1 MDILLFDVG
10 EELARWQQ
18 WVASLGAWGPLFFV
32 LTYAAIVVAAI
43 PAAPLTIAAGALF
56 GSLSGLVWSSIA
68 ASLGRAVS
76 FLIARYFARDAASR
90 WLSENKRL
98 RRLDELIDQRGPTIV
113 ILTRVIPLFPINVL
127 NYAFGLTRI
136 NLSTFLFWSWLST
149 LPATVVY
156 VTSADTV
163 VQTAIRGEIPR
174 LLLAVVA
181 VAVIALALLI
191 VRVRKKSKGAGL

>member
-1 MDILLFDVG
+1 MDILLFDV
-10 EELARWQQ
+10 ELAHLQQ
-18 WVASLGAWGPLFFV
+18 WVSSMGAWGPLFFV
-32 LTYAAIVVAAI
+32 LVYAAIIVAAV
-43 PAAPLTIAAGALF
+43 PAAPLTMAAGALF

-90 WLSENKRL
+90 WLSKNERL
-98 RRLDELIDQRGPTIV
+98 RRLEKLIEQRGPTIV

-127 NYAFGLTRI
+127 NYGFGLTRI

-156 VTSADTV
+156 VTSADVV
-163 VQTAIRGEIPR
+163 VQTAVRGEIPR
-174 LLLAVVA
+174 LLLATLA
-181 VAVIALALLI
+181 VAGITLALLI
-191 VRVRKKSKGAGL
+191 MRVRKNSKEAGLC

>member
-1 MDILLFDVG
+1 MGMLLFDV
-10 EELARWQQ
+10 ELEHLQQ
-18 WVASLGAWGPLFFV
+18 WVSSLGAWGPLFFV
-32 LTYAAIVVAAI
+32 SVYAAIIVAAV
-43 PAAPLTIAAGALF
+43 PAAPLTMAAGALF

-90 WLSENKRL
+90 WLSKNQRL
-98 RRLDELIDQRGPTIV
+98 RRLDKLIEQRGPTIV

-127 NYAFGLTRI
+127 NYGFGLTRI

-156 VTSADTV
+156 VTSADVV
-163 VQTAIRGEIPR
+163 VQTAVRGEIPR
-174 LLLAVVA
+174 LLLATLA
-181 VAVIALALLI
+181 VAGITLALLI
-191 VRVRKKSKGAGL
+191 VRVRKNSKEAGLC